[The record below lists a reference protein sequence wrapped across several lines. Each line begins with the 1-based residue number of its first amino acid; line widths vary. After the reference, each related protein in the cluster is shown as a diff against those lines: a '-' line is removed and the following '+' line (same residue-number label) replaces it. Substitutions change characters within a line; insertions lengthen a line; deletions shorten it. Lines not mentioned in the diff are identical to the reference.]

1 MTKKKTKYVT
11 RDMLTKLC
19 KRLFARCKL
28 LDKIGLSWQHKAEE
42 LEKDLDKYDE
52 LGCNMSKRFM
62 DVYKNN
68 LELWKLN
75 QELGEQNQQF
85 LKERNDVIRKYNF
98 LVQAK
103 KEVEAAEL
111 AGWNRKLPENKH
123 YKFEEFKADVLESG
137 KVRYVVKMKRHT
149 LPSGKKIKLATKED
163 KK

>member
-42 LEKDLDKYDE
+42 LERDLDKYDE
-52 LGCNMSKRFM
+52 LGCAMSKRFM
-62 DVYKNN
+62 YVYKNN

-85 LKERNDVIRKYNF
+85 LKDRNDTIRKYNF
-98 LVQAK
+98 LVEAK

-111 AGWNRKLPENKH
+111 AGWNKKLPENRN

-137 KVRYVVKMKRHT
+137 KIRYTVKMKNIK

>member
-1 MTKKKTKYVT
+1 MGKRINYVS
-11 RDMLTKLC
+11 RDMLSRLS
-19 KRLFARCKL
+19 KRLFRRCQL
-28 LDKIGLSWQHKAEE
+28 LEKWMLSWKKRAEE
-42 LEKDLDKYDE
+42 LETDLNKYDE
-52 LGCNMSKRFM
+52 LGCAMSKRFV

>member
-42 LEKDLDKYDE
+42 LERDLDKYDE
-52 LGCNMSKRFM
+52 LGCAMSKRFM
-62 DVYKNN
+62 YVYKNN

-103 KEVEAAEL
+103 KEVTSL
-111 AGWNRKLPENKH
+111 
-123 YKFEEFKADVLESG
+123 
-137 KVRYVVKMKRHT
+137 
-149 LPSGKKIKLATKED
+149 II
-163 KK
+163 

>member
-1 MTKKKTKYVT
+1 MVNQIRRIRISRRIKRETMMSDKDLEEYHNIGKPIKYSGKYKYVSGQMYEHHGT
-11 RDMLTKLC
+11 RMYDFGGQKLPSVTTILGLTK
-19 KRLFARCKL
+19 
-28 LDKIGLSWQHKAEE
+28 
-42 LEKDLDKYDE
+42 
-52 LGCNMSKRFM
+52 
-62 DVYKNN
+62 
-68 LELWKLN
+68 
-75 QELGEQNQQF
+75 NQQF